1 MVTMTMQQLRDRMIQ
16 YLTITIPLGT
26 LIVSILALCYFMW
39 WNGDHS
45 TGALIYSLI
54 PFIMGILISI
64 PGWFWKRE
72 AQKHDNK
79 QK

>member
-1 MVTMTMQQLRDRMIQ
+1 MTMQQLRDRMIH
-16 YLTITIPLGT
+16 YLTITVPLSG
-26 LIVSILALCYFMW
+26 LIISILGLCYLMW

-54 PFIMGILISI
+54 PVAMGVLISI
-64 PGWFWKRE
+64 PGWFWKNE
-72 AQKHDNK
+72 ARKHDNA